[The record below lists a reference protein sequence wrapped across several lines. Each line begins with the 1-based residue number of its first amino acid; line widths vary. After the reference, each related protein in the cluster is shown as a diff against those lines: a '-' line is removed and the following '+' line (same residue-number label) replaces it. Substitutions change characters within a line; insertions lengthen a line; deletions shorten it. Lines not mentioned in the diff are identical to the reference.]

1 MKHLPRLLAAPLEWY
16 SHGMKA
22 TMDKAG
28 RIVIP
33 AALRERVG
41 LIPGPVDLI
50 LDGNGIRI
58 EIDAPDNLI
67 EKDGRLVIASS
78 GMAITPDDIR
88 ELRLAD
94 QR

>member
-1 MKHLPRLLAAPLEWY
+1 MRT
-16 SHGMKA
+16 

-33 AALRERVG
+33 SVIRERLG
-41 LIPGPVDLI
+41 MLPGPVDLI
-50 LDGNGIRI
+50 IDGTGVRI
-58 EIDAPDNLI
+58 EVEVPDNVL
-67 EKDGRLVIASS
+67 EKDGRLVIS
-78 GMAITPDDIR
+78 GGPSLTPDEIR

>member
-1 MKHLPRLLAAPLEWY
+1 
-16 SHGMKA
+16 
-22 TMDKAG
+22 MDKAG

-33 AALRERVG
+33 ASLRERIG
-41 LIPGPVDLI
+41 LVPGPVDLI

-58 EIDAPDNLI
+58 EIEAPDNVV
-67 EKDGRLVIASS
+67 EKDGRLVIS
-78 GMAITPDDIR
+78 GGPMLTADDIR

>member
-1 MKHLPRLLAAPLEWY
+1 MR
-16 SHGMKA
+16 A

-33 AALRERVG
+33 ASLRERVG

-78 GMAITPDDIR
+78 GAALTPDDIR

>member
-1 MKHLPRLLAAPLEWY
+1 MRT
-16 SHGMKA
+16 

-33 AALRERVG
+33 AQIRERLG
-41 LIPGPVDLI
+41 ILPGPVDLI
-50 LDGNGIRI
+50 IDGTGVRVEVEARGKVVEEDDI
-58 EIDAPDNLI
+58 
-67 EKDGRLVIASS
+67 LVITGGPALT
-78 GMAITPDDIR
+78 ADDIR

>member
-1 MKHLPRLLAAPLEWY
+1 MR
-16 SHGMKA
+16 A

-33 AALRERVG
+33 AALRERLGMV
-41 LIPGPVDLI
+41 PGPVDLI
-50 LDGNGIRI
+50 MDGTGIRI
-58 EIDAPDNLI
+58 EVETHDNVV
-67 EKDGRLVIASS
+67 EKDGRLVIT
-78 GMAITPDDIR
+78 GGPVLTPEDIR

>member
-1 MKHLPRLLAAPLEWY
+1 MRT
-16 SHGMKA
+16 

-41 LIPGPVDLI
+41 MVPGPVDLI
-50 LDGNGIRI
+50 MDGTGIRI
-58 EIDAPDNLI
+58 EVETHDNVV
-67 EKDGRLVIASS
+67 EKNGRLVITAS
-78 GMAITPDDIR
+78 GPTLTDDDIR
-88 ELRLAD
+88 ELRLGD

>member
-1 MKHLPRLLAAPLEWY
+1 
-16 SHGMKA
+16 
-22 TMDKAG
+22 MDKAG

-33 AALRERVG
+33 ATLRERVG
-41 LIPGPVDLI
+41 LVPGPVDLV

-58 EIDAPDNLI
+58 EIEAPDNLV
-67 EKDGRLVIASS
+67 EKDGRLVVRSS
-78 GMAITPDDIR
+78 GSTLTPDDVR